1 MDRGSGGQVTS
12 RAHGH
17 HAVRAAGGY
26 SAYSLVVTDRPGLRA
41 DRDFVRF
48 WTARQI
54 SVMGSLITA
63 VALPVLIYR
72 LTHSATLT
80 AMTTMLEGL
89 PYLMFGLFA
98 GALSDRWDRRRVMV
112 AADLVC
118 GTTIASIPIAH
129 ATGHLAIAH
138 VLVSAFLSQALV
150 VFFDGAA
157 FGALPVLVVRE
168 RIGAANAAL
177 WGFGGVLDLGVPIM
191 VGLLLGFVHPAD
203 LLAVDS
209 VTFFVSALLIG
220 SIGRPLTGDR
230 DHVPPFAPR
239 QLVAEVLEGVRYL
252 WQHPGIRPMT
262 LIGILQSISG
272 AGFMAL
278 AVPYADRLLHI
289 GTSGWR
295 FGLLFASWGVGGILA
310 AALTTRL
317 LEKRT
322 AVWLSLIGLP
332 VSAVAGLVV
341 ALTGS
346 WLVAVLAMTLWGT
359 TYQAVIMNSITY
371 RQQVTPEHL
380 LGRVVTAG
388 RMLAFGIGWTLGAAV
403 AGTLAA
409 DLGVRKA
416 MVTLVS
422 VGAVAAAYA
431 WWSPLRGQRHTA
443 PEIAEPSATRPGG
456 GVSRAPQSP

>member
-1 MDRGSGGQVTS
+1 M
-12 RAHGH
+12 
-17 HAVRAAGGY
+17 
-26 SAYSLVVTDRPGLRA
+26 TDPPGLRA

-54 SVMGSLITA
+54 SVTGSLITA

-89 PYLMFGLFA
+89 PYLLFSLVA

-118 GTTIASIPIAH
+118 GIAIASIPIAH
-129 ATGHLAIAH
+129 ATGHLAIGH
-138 VLVSAFLSQALV
+138 VLVSAFLSQAMV

-157 FGALPVLVVRE
+157 FGALPVLVGRD

-177 WGFGGVLDLGVPIM
+177 WGFGGVLDLGVPIL

-209 VTFFVSALLIG
+209 VTFVVSALLIG
-220 SIGRPLTGDR
+220 TIGRPLTGHRDR
-230 DHVPPFAPR
+230 VPPFAPR
-239 QLVAEVLEGVRYL
+239 QILTEVGEGLSYL
-252 WQHPGIRPMT
+252 WRHPGIRPMT

-278 AVPYADRLLHI
+278 AVPYADRLLHL

-310 AALTTRL
+310 AALTSRL
-317 LEKRT
+317 LTRRT
-322 AVWLSLIGLP
+322 AVALSLIGLP
-332 VSAVAGLVV
+332 ISAVAGLVV
-341 ALTGS
+341 ALTGT
-346 WLVAVLAMTLWGT
+346 WLVAVVAMIVWGT
-359 TYQAVIMNSITY
+359 TYQGVIMNSVTY

-380 LGRVVTAG
+380 LGRVVTTG
-388 RMLAFGIGWTLGAAV
+388 RMLAFGIGWTLGAAT
-403 AGTLAA
+403 AGTLAGHW
-409 DLGVRKA
+409 GVRKA

-422 VGAVAAAYA
+422 LGAVAAAYG
-431 WWSPLRGQRHTA
+431 WMSPLRGQRHTA
-443 PEIAEPSATRPGG
+443 PQIDPATAPGG
-456 GVSRAPQSP
+456 TLSADAVSP